1 MSDLLVARTS
11 AVIHVGR
18 RRVRIRRGDTVVNAD
33 DPIVAG
39 REHMFEPLRVPY
51 LGAAVPTVERATAD
65 PGERRTVEVSIGQDL
80 PDPEPQSDQEAP
92 GPDGSGE
99 AAAEPSAKE
108 VREWAKASGLDV
120 PARGKLPEDLVAAYK
135 RAHGEGW

>member
-51 LGAAVPTVERATAD
+51 LGAAAPAIERATAD
-65 PGERRTVEVSIGQDL
+65 PGERRTVEVFVEQA
-80 PDPEPQSDQEAP
+80 DPEPEPQNEQEGP
-92 GPDGSGE
+92 GPGGGE
-99 AAAEPSAKE
+99 VAVEPSAKE